1 MYELQILTQTRL
13 PPIEAWQFWDILGC
27 PVSGEEIS
35 WPWSFSTKPLQFVS
49 LLTAK
54 PSRKSCTC
62 CSFIE
67 ESSFSP
73 MFLLVLN
80 AIQSKV
86 KFHVLVAPR
95 SLVKL
100 IQEVP
105 VCSKRTMYNFNLS
118 RLIWNLWK
126 YIILFWLDCKSIAFV
141 HTIFTLTLSWFENGK
156 CSSHINNSSACTLS
170 DDTISSYCNS

>member
-1 MYELQILTQTRL
+1 M
-13 PPIEAWQFWDILGC
+13 
-27 PVSGEEIS
+27 
-35 WPWSFSTKPLQFVS
+35 QFVG

-62 CSFIE
+62 CSFE

-73 MFLLVLN
+73 LFLLVLN
-80 AIQSKV
+80 AIQRKV
-86 KFHVLVAPR
+86 KFHVLVTPR

-100 IQEVP
+100 IPEVP

-126 YIILFWLDCKSIAFV
+126 FIILFWLDCKSIAFV
-141 HTIFTLTLSWFENGK
+141 YTMLWTTLTLSWFENGK
-156 CSSHINNSSACTLS
+156 CSSHINTFSGCTLS